1 MEYIEREELYKQVQ
15 SAYVTAERCGFELG
29 KDVVLLAI
37 KQQPAA
43 DVVEVRHGRWEQVGS
58 IRMSIKGYKVFNP
71 DWTCLGMKYEVGQT
85 YKHDGPIS
93 ICKAGFHFCR
103 KVADC
108 FSYYSFD
115 PQNKV
120 AEIEAIGLVESD
132 STKSVTNEIKILR
145 EIPWAEMLELA
156 NEGKGN
162 AGLRNTGD
170 WNTGNRNTG
179 DCNTGNRNTGDG
191 NTGNRNTGN
200 WNTGNWNTGNWNTG
214 DGNTGDWN
222 TGDGN
227 TGFFST
233 ITPKISLFEK
243 PTDMTYPEVLSI
255 PGIQVLNQAYE
266 NNWWIY
272 SDDMTYEEKA
282 AHPEHETTGGYLKS
296 IPFKDACALMW
307 KNLSDNDKRKV
318 LEIPNFDADIFYRI
332 TGIRLGGQDD
342 V

>member
-1 MEYIEREELYKQVQ
+1 
-15 SAYVTAERCGFELG
+15 
-29 KDVVLLAI
+29 
-37 KQQPAA
+37 
-43 DVVEVRHGRWEQVGS
+43 
-58 IRMSIKGYKVFNP
+58 MSIKGYKVFNP
-71 DWTCLGMKYEVGQT
+71 DWTCRGMKYEVGQT

-170 WNTGNRNTG
+170 RNTGDRNTG
-179 DCNTGNRNTGDG
+179 DCNTGNCNTGDCNTGDRNTGNC
-191 NTGNRNTGN
+191 NTGGWNTGGWNTGDRNTGN
-200 WNTGNWNTGNWNTG
+200 WNTG
-214 DGNTGDWN
+214 DR
-222 TGDGN
+222 N

-233 ITPKISLFEK
+233 LTPTIDLFEK
-243 PTDMTYPEVLSI
+243 PSGLTYEQAQNI
-255 PGIQVLNQAYE
+255 PGIQVLNWAYE

-272 SDDMTYEEKA
+272 SENMTDEEKA
-282 AHPEHETTGGYLKS
+282 AHPEHEKTGGYLKS

-307 KNLSDNDKRKV
+307 KNLNKDEKHKV
-318 LEIPNFDADIFYRI
+318 LEIPNFDADVFYRI
-332 TGIRLGGQDD
+332 TGIRAGGLGD